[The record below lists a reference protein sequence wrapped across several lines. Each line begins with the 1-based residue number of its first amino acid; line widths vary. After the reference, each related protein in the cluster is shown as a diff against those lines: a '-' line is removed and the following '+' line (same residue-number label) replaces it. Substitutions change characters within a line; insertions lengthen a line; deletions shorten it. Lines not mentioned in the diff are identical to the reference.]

1 MSRPFTFISLQN
13 RKDVDARQPATA
25 QASPGLMPVRR
36 SFSEGGH
43 KAGHDEEA

>member
-1 MSRPFTFISLQN
+1 MPGSRL
-13 RKDVDARQPATA
+13 R
-25 QASPGLMPVRR
+25 PGFAGLTPVRR